1 MRRPYTPRE
10 IAPRTFRRRRHHGA
24 GAGPVVARGWGW
36 GWSTE
41 GAEGGGPAPRDA
53 GRRPHRCPDPRD
65 AEPRRRRDSDRGH
78 TRKLAPP
85 SRGSLQ
91 TPGCS
96 QRCSRPRDEQRT
108 PPRTAPP
115 AGGCAPG
122 VRLYPMSGGTPGPL
136 CALGSPHFS
145 TRGPVTAPELLS
157 QALRY
162 GEEPSRNRAE
172 TGRRAEARAQPDV
185 LGLRAAPPQTES
197 LPGLSSPAARGP
209 KSWGRGAGPRPVL
222 LFFPSLSPARTERG
236 PVHTGEARQAQTA
249 VHTTGQGH
257 APPLPVAITSG
268 TSASQA
274 EKWP

>member
-1 MRRPYTPRE
+1 MR
-10 IAPRTFRRRRHHGA
+10 
-24 GAGPVVARGWGW
+24 
-36 GWSTE
+36 
-41 GAEGGGPAPRDA
+41 
-53 GRRPHRCPDPRD
+53 
-65 AEPRRRRDSDRGH
+65 PRRDRLVVSGTWTDTRGRGGNRGH

-96 QRCSRPRDEQRT
+96 QRCGRPRDEQRT

-136 CALGSPHFS
+136 CAPGSPRFS

-162 GEEPSRNRAE
+162 GAEPSRNRAE

-222 LFFPSLSPARTERG
+222 LFFPSPSPARTERG

-257 APPLPVAITSG
+257 APPLPVAITAG